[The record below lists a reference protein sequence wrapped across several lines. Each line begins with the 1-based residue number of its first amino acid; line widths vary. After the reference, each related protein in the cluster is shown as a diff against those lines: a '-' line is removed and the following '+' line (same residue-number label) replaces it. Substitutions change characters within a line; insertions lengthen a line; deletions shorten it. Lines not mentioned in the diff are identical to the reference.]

1 MSDRIAAA
9 RDVMSRLSLDALL
22 VWSPANVRHL
32 CGFTGSEGAL
42 VIGTDRVVF
51 VTDSRYETQVKEQLP
66 VLEARISSR
75 KIEALAGVLGDLGAR
90 RAGFEDETVTVGR
103 RHALGRAAEAV
114 EWVGVG
120 EALNLLRVRKSPEE
134 IAKLK
139 RAAAVAERAWERVRG
154 RLVPGVSER
163 DMAIELEYAMRQ
175 EGATGPSFETIVAS
189 GPRGALPHGVASDRR
204 IAEGDVVVVDWGC
217 VFEGYCSDQTIS
229 VMVGDVGDEARRVY
243 DVVFAAQSAALARLA
258 PGAALREVDAA
269 ARDLIAAAGYGDYF
283 GHGLG
288 HGVGLEVHEAP
299 RVAATSEAVA
309 EAGMVVTIEP
319 GVYLPGR
326 FGIRLEDTVAVTA
339 DGYERITTL
348 DKAPPSAA

>member
-1 MSDRIAAA
+1 
-9 RDVMSRLSLDALL
+9 
-22 VWSPANVRHL
+22 
-32 CGFTGSEGAL
+32 
-42 VIGTDRVVF
+42 
-51 VTDSRYETQVKEQLP
+51 
-66 VLEARISSR
+66 
-75 KIEALAGVLGDLGAR
+75 LGAR

-134 IAKLK
+134 IATLK

-326 FGIRLEDTVAVTA
+326 FGVRLEDTVAVTA